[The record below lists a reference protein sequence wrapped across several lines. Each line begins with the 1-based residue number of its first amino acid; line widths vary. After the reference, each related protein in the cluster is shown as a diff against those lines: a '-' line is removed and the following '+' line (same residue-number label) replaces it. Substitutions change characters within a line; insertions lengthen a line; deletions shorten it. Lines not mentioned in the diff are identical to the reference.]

1 MPGPTSRNTNG
12 SATLS
17 EIQLPYSIDELH
29 SFTESRKEGLSK
41 RSLNWIEKSSD
52 TIWTVTKGT
61 ISQNSMEEIRRYVLQ
76 KYSSDCSYSKVVSFT
91 KSFLRYLSKIRMD
104 LRYKS
109 FDLFLD
115 KPRAVKERKTVT
127 SRIITIGDIQNV
139 LNHIKQAYNDGRIDR
154 RRFSQ
159 YTTLT
164 LFGAYTGQ
172 RSMAT
177 ISKITVGQMRDALAQ
192 EKPCIHILPSQDKIK
207 MEHYVPL
214 HPHLID
220 PLSRICDGQKNDVP
234 VFEYNSYSMWIKREK
249 IPLQRCSGHFVLGD
263 LRKFAEQYGD
273 IIKWDH
279 SNRAYILTHG
289 VSGVDWSHYKHPL
302 PEHVYEIYM
311 EKWGKTKL

>member
-1 MPGPTSRNTNG
+1 
-12 SATLS
+12 
-17 EIQLPYSIDELH
+17 
-29 SFTESRKEGLSK
+29 
-41 RSLNWIEKSSD
+41 
-52 TIWTVTKGT
+52 
-61 ISQNSMEEIRRYVLQ
+61 LQ

-127 SRIITIGDIQNV
+127 SRIITKEDIQNV
-139 LNHIKQAYNDGRIDR
+139 LNHIKRAHDEGRIDV

-164 LFGAYTGQ
+164 LFGALTGQ

-177 ISKITVGQMRDALAQ
+177 ISKITVGQMRDALGQ
-192 EKPCIHILPSQDKIK
+192 EKPCLHILPSQDKIK

-214 HPHLID
+214 HLQLIE
-220 PLSRICDGQKNDVP
+220 PLTHICDGKKNDVP

-249 IPLQRCSGHFVLGD
+249 IPLTRCPGHFVLGD

-273 IIKWDH
+273 IIHWDQ
-279 SNRAYILTHG
+279 SNRAYVLTHG

-302 PEHVYEIYM
+302 PEHVYDGYM
-311 EKWGKTKL
+311 QQWGVVCLRDASSSKNNYLR